1 MSETTPSAKRKRAD
15 LETPESSPTHSKIW
29 MPYGDII
36 LQAEST
42 QFRVNRDVL
51 AQQSPVFK
59 DMFSVPQPPNE
70 VAVEGCPIV
79 QVSDTAKDWE
89 LLLGVLYDPF
99 QDQDTLSFD
108 VIASMLRLG
117 RKYDISAAVKNA
129 TRRIRYEFPNQL
141 DAWLNFNAARDPTPI
156 ESRAGIAVDLLNLAY
171 EFGIKSSI
179 PTIAFCCLRGF
190 TLEKLLRGPQ
200 RPDGSRIILPNDIK
214 QTVVIAAER
223 ILNYQHQ
230 VFRWLDD
237 DSVIPHELCNSLT
250 CTDQRHEIR
259 RSMAWGY
266 AADEFRYFALDQW
279 DEDWSDA
286 LCSACLQAGK
296 RAFRASGR
304 KFWESLPGFFGLPKW
319 KDLTDLD

>member
-99 QDQDTLSFD
+99 QEQDTLSFD

-214 QTVVIAAER
+214 QTI
-223 ILNYQHQ
+223 
-230 VFRWLDD
+230 
-237 DSVIPHELCNSLT
+237 
-250 CTDQRHEIR
+250 RHGIR
-259 RSMAWGY
+259 RSVTWGY

-286 LCSACLQAGK
+286 LCPACLQAGK
-296 RAFRASGR
+296 KAFGASGR

-319 KDLTDLD
+319 KDLTVQD